1 MEIIPRSPEGIL
13 DMRGPSTLEGGYS
26 PSQVIS
32 SDAILRD
39 VKDAEDGMMVVVV
52 AIAARGMGAKAA
64 DRAMIADRMKK
75 VSFAI
80 LFF

>member
-1 MEIIPRSPEGIL
+1 
-13 DMRGPSTLEGGYS
+13 
-26 PSQVIS
+26 
-32 SDAILRD
+32 
-39 VKDAEDGMMVVVV
+39 MVVVV
-52 AIAARGMGAKAA
+52 VIAARGMGAKAA

>member
-32 SDAILRD
+32 SDAILRG

-52 AIAARGMGAKAA
+52 VIAARGMGAKAA

>member
-1 MEIIPRSPEGIL
+1 
-13 DMRGPSTLEGGYS
+13 
-26 PSQVIS
+26 
-32 SDAILRD
+32 